1 MGLDNGIVVRTK
13 EQSEVFGWI
22 QKTVFGA
29 SAEPTL
35 VNDESGYKY
44 EYDITYWRKCYG
56 IRSFI
61 FSVYRRNHPDDKTDG
76 RYSYN
81 LTTDDIKDIQWFL
94 HHCVM
99 SEQYYDD
106 QTNSIWE
113 YKDLRPILEQ
123 QVRSLEVLIQE
134 IAKQGNNIKV
144 IFYDSY

>member
-1 MGLDNGIVVRTK
+1 MGLDNGIVVKTK
-13 EQSEVFGWI
+13 EQSQVFDWV
-22 QKTVFGA
+22 QKTVFKA
-29 SAEPTL
+29 SDEPTL
-35 VNDESGYKY
+35 VYDEGEYKY

-61 FSVYRRNHPDDKTDG
+61 LSVYRRNHPDDKIDD

-94 HHCVM
+94 HHCII
-99 SEQYYDD
+99 SEQYYND
-106 QTNSIWE
+106 QANSIWE
-113 YKDLRPILEQ
+113 YEDLRPILEQ
-123 QVRSLEVLIQE
+123 QVRSLEILLQE